1 MPGISLEVPVL
12 IALVQLCCQDLEV
25 GKVNLKE
32 AFEAGPLNFDHN
44 LLACMKRGPMHLDTA
59 SNWSSTMHIFLMIT
73 PMRLLV
79 MQETSCF

>member
-32 AFEAGPLNFDHN
+32 AFEAWPLNFDHD
-44 LLACMKRGPMHLDTA
+44 LLACMERGPVHLEPA
-59 SNWSSTMHIFLMIT
+59 SD
-73 PMRLLV
+73 
-79 MQETSCF
+79 